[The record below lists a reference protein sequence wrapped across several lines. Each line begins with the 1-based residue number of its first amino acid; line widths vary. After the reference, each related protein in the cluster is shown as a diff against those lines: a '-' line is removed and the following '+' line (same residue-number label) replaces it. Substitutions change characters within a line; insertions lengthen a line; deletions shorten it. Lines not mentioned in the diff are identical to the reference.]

1 VRSPVLMVVLG
12 LSALIACNNA
22 PTDRQPDPSSLKP
35 LGALEIVLNG
45 GTATALARMKPLET
59 LADSAATF
67 TSTAFTV
74 TDTLGIRYFNATF
87 SVKNN
92 TANAFKNLSLV
103 MYNKST
109 QNIGGTAIKDL
120 QNEGGVAI
128 TDISIAQ
135 RIKPAN
141 GMSTPVSVDA
151 TKADFQ
157 SFTTAE
163 ASSVQSAAR
172 TLGVIGNSDT
182 VLEYGYV
189 ARKGTARGIGAG
201 ETGQVTLSFRVPK
214 TDSTTLRPYRF
225 AVTAVIFDA
234 ATTRVTRSREE
245 SAASAAA
252 RAAAITDRSN
262 PTEVVLVGADTE
274 TSSCTNCTVSRR
286 ANAKISSAGNNL
298 LDNPSDVKF
307 TVESVKRVSGVPW
320 SLKFAPDGQLYFT
333 IRGGDKVKVALQRM
347 DVNSGSVTTLTDT
360 GSSLTRADGEGG
372 VLGLEL
378 DPDFAT
384 NNYAYICYSYWLGN
398 DSTNGN
404 NRRNRISRF
413 TVNAS
418 NLTNETVL
426 FDNML
431 GWSNHNGCRVAN
443 GTDGKLY
450 FSIGDAADYAPG
462 PIKAQDPATLAGKIF
477 RINYDGSIP
486 TDNPQYTSLTGSARA
501 LWTFGHRNPQGL
513 AFQPGTGALW
523 STEHGQNTRD
533 ELNLIQKGKNYGW
546 PSCVGTQAFGISLN
560 VPQDPA
566 TYPCAT
572 TTNLTADNYQ
582 PAAKEYNSDAT
593 LATSDIAFS
602 TSPLFPE
609 WNGNILMAT
618 LKANRLYRIELNG
631 SSVSSDQI
639 IINSGYGRLRDIT
652 VGPNGFYYL
661 STDGGDILRMVP
673 Q

>member
-1 VRSPVLMVVLG
+1 MVAIG
-12 LSALIACNNA
+12 LSAFVACNNA
-22 PTDRQPDPSSLKP
+22 PNSKLDPSSLKP

-45 GTATALARMKPLET
+45 GTATASARVQPLET
-59 LADSAATF
+59 LVDSAATF
-67 TSTAFTV
+67 TPTAFTV

-92 TANAFKNLSLV
+92 TAAPFKNLSLV
-103 MYNKST
+103 MYNKSS

-120 QNEGGVAI
+120 QNEGGSSI
-128 TDISIAQ
+128 TDISVAQ

-172 TLGVIGNSDT
+172 TLGVIGTSDT

-189 ARKGTARGIGAG
+189 ARNGTTRGIGAG

-214 TDSTTLRPYRF
+214 TASTTLRPYRF

-245 SAASAAA
+245 SATSAAA
-252 RAAAITDRSN
+252 RAGAITDRSN
-262 PTEVVLVGADTE
+262 PTEVVLVGADNE
-274 TSSCTNCTVSRR
+274 TSSCANCTVLRR
-286 ANAKISSAGNNL
+286 ANATISSAGNNL

-307 TVESVKRVSGVPW
+307 TVEKVKFVSLIPW

-333 IRGGDKVKVALQRM
+333 LRGKDAEKVALQRM
-347 DVNSGSVTTLTDT
+347 DVNSGNVTTLTDT
-360 GSSLTRADGEGG
+360 GNSKIRQDGEGG

-378 DPDFAT
+378 DPNFAT
-384 NNYAYICYSYWLGN
+384 NNYAYICYSYWLNN
-398 DSTNGN
+398 DSSSGN

-418 NLTNETVL
+418 SLTNEAIL

-431 GWSNHNGCRVAN
+431 GWTNHNGCRVAN
-443 GTDGKLY
+443 GPDGKLY
-450 FSIGDAADYAPG
+450 FSIGDAADFSPG

-486 TDNPQYTSLTGSARA
+486 TDNPRYDSLTGSQRA

-523 STEHGQNTRD
+523 SSEHGQNTRD

-546 PSCVGTQAFGISLN
+546 PSCVGIQALGVPLN
-560 VPQDPA
+560 VPLDST
-566 TYPCAT
+566 TYACADT
-572 TTNLTADNYQ
+572 SNLTASNYQ

-618 LKANRLYRIELNG
+618 LKTNRLYRIELNG
-631 SSVSSDQI
+631 SAFGSDQI
-639 IINSGYGRLRDIT
+639 IISGGYGRLRDIT
-652 VGPNGFYYL
+652 VGQDGFYYF
-661 STDGGDILRMVP
+661 SNDDGDILRMVP